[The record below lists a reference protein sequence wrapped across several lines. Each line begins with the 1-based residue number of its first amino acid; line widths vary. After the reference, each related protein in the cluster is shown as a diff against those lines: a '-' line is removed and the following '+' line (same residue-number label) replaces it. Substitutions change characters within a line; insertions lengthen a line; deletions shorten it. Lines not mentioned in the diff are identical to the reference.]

1 MVPTIHV
8 IIKNKE
14 SIIFDGQ
21 VTSVSSFND
30 VGLFDVL
37 PYHENFISLVRDKI
51 ILQDNNG
58 QKEFKINNGL
68 LKVKNDKVDIYLGL
82 WE

>member
-1 MVPTIHV
+1 MTPTIHV

-14 SIIFDGQ
+14 SIIYDGQ
-21 VTSVSSFND
+21 ATAVSSFND

-37 PYHENFISLVRDKI
+37 PLHENFISLVKDKI
-51 ILQDNNG
+51 IIHDNSG

-68 LKVKNDKVDIYLGL
+68 LKVKDDKVDIYLGL
-82 WE
+82 

>member
-1 MVPTIHV
+1 MTPTIHV

-14 SIIFDGQ
+14 SIIYDGQ
-21 VTSVSSFND
+21 VTAVSSFND

-37 PYHENFISLVRDKI
+37 PLHENFISLVKDKI
-51 ILQDNNG
+51 IIHDSSG

-68 LKVKNDKVDIYLGL
+68 LKVKEDKVDIYLGL
-82 WE
+82 

>member
-1 MVPTIHV
+1 MTPTIHV

-14 SIIFDGQ
+14 SIIYDGQ
-21 VTSVSSFND
+21 ATAVSSFND

-37 PYHENFISLVRDKI
+37 PLHENFISLVKDKI
-51 ILQDNNG
+51 IILDNSG

-68 LKVKNDKVDIYLGL
+68 LKVKDDKVNIYLGL
-82 WE
+82 

>member
-1 MVPTIHV
+1 MTPTIHV

-14 SIIFDGQ
+14 SIIYDGQ
-21 VTSVSSFND
+21 VTAVSSFND

-37 PYHENFISLVRDKI
+37 PLHENFISLVKDRI
-51 ILQDNNG
+51 IIHDNSG

-68 LKVKNDKVDIYLGL
+68 LKVKDDKVDIYLGL
-82 WE
+82 

>member
-1 MVPTIHV
+1 MTPTIHV

-14 SIIFDGQ
+14 SIIYDGQ
-21 VTSVSSFND
+21 VTAVSSFND

-37 PYHENFISLVRDKI
+37 PLHENFISLVKDKI
-51 ILQDNNG
+51 IIHDNSG

-68 LKVKNDKVDIYLGL
+68 LKVKDDKVDIYLGL
-82 WE
+82 

>member
-1 MVPTIHV
+1 MTPTIHV

-14 SIIFDGQ
+14 SIIYDGQ
-21 VTSVSSFND
+21 VTAVSSFND

-37 PYHENFISLVRDKI
+37 PLHENFISLVKDKI
-51 ILQDNNG
+51 IIHDNSG

-68 LKVKNDKVDIYLGL
+68 LKVKDNKVDIYLGL
-82 WE
+82 

>member
-1 MVPTIHV
+1 MTPTIHV

-14 SIIFDGQ
+14 SIIYDGQ
-21 VTSVSSFND
+21 ATAVSSFND

-37 PYHENFISLVRDKI
+37 PLHENFISLVKDKI
-51 ILQDNNG
+51 IILDNSG

-68 LKVKNDKVDIYLGL
+68 LKVKDDKVDIYLGL
-82 WE
+82 

>member
-1 MVPTIHV
+1 MTPTIHV

-14 SIIFDGQ
+14 SIIYDGQ
-21 VTSVSSFND
+21 VTAVSSFND

-37 PYHENFISLVRDKI
+37 PLHENFISLVKDKI
-51 ILQDNNG
+51 IIHDSSG

-68 LKVKNDKVDIYLGL
+68 LKVKDDKVDIYLGL
-82 WE
+82 

>member
-1 MVPTIHV
+1 MTPTIHV

-14 SIIFDGQ
+14 NIIYDGQ
-21 VTSVSSFND
+21 VTAVSSFND

-37 PYHENFISLVRDKI
+37 PLHENFISLVKDKI
-51 ILQDNNG
+51 IIHDNSG

-68 LKVKNDKVDIYLGL
+68 LKVKDDKVDIYLGL
-82 WE
+82 